1 MVEIIAGK
9 KGKGKTKYLLDK
21 VNAAVEGAS
30 GNIVYLDKSQKHMHE
45 LSNKVRLINV
55 ADYPI
60 SNCDEFLGFISGIIS
75 RDFDITNI
83 FVDGIFKIVGSDLSV
98 VSFHRIMIYRRCI
111 LTVSLQLQTLL
122 MIRSY
127 MQLRSLML
135 SVKSST

>member
-60 SNCDEFLGFISGIIS
+60 SNCDEFLGFICGI
-75 RDFDITNI
+75 
-83 FVDGIFKIVGSDLSV
+83 V
-98 VSFHRIMIYRRCI
+98 YRRCI
-111 LTVSLQLQTLL
+111 LTASLQLQTLL
-122 MIRSY
+122 TIRSY
-127 MQLRSLML
+127 MQLRSLIL
-135 SVKSST
+135 SVKSSM